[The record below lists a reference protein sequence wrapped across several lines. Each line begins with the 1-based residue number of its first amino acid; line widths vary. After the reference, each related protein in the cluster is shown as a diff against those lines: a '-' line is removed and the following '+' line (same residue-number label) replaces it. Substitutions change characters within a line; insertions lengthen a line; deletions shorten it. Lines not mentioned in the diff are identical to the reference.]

1 MTSDSPPLIAIEDS
15 LGTPAVEAAGV
26 NFASRVACL
35 TGAALPDLRNE
46 WRRVHPAL
54 SLPSGLPRDLLV
66 RMVAWR
72 EQEREFGAMPPSVD
86 RRLDKLA
93 AQLERSGSLDIER
106 EVSLKPGT
114 KLIRDW
120 HGRTC
125 RVLVLEEGYLFE
137 DRHYASLSHV
147 ARAITGTRWSGPR
160 FFGLK
165 QRRRAHDQEITDV

>member
-1 MTSDSPPLIAIEDS
+1 MTEPSPPDI
-15 LGTPAVEAAGV
+15 
-26 NFASRVACL
+26 ASRIAEL
-35 TGAALPDLRNE
+35 AAAPLPDLRKE
-46 WRRVHPAL
+46 WHRAHT
-54 SLPSGLPRDLLV
+54 SLPIPRGLPRDLLV
-66 RMVAWR
+66 RMTVWKL
-72 EQEREFGAMPPSVD
+72 QERQFGAMPASLV

-137 DRHYASLSHV
+137 DRQYASLSHI

-165 QRRRAHDQEITDV
+165 QRRRAQGEEAADV